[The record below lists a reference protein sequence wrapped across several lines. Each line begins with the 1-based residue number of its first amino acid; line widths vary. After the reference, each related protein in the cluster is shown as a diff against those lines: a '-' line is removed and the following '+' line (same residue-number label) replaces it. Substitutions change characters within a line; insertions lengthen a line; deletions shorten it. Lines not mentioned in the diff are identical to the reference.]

1 MSDVIC
7 MGEIL
12 VEHVSTADNVSLVHS
27 PGFIKA
33 PGGAPAN
40 VAVALQRLGLR
51 AGFVG
56 KVGRDP
62 FGEYLRESLAQT
74 GVDTTYLFI
83 DEKAR
88 TTAVYVA
95 VWDDGRKDLCFYRNP
110 GADMM
115 LNADEISDSIFEGAR
130 CFHFGSIS
138 FIDEPSASA
147 QKKALQIAR
156 DKGLMISYDPNY
168 RPTLWP
174 DRQSAEKIIQ
184 DSFRHCHLAKVSEE
198 EWQVATGFQELE
210 AGITAIMSKGVEL
223 LIISR
228 GENGAIATNGD
239 YRIELPG
246 LEVEVI
252 ETTGA
257 GDGFLGAIITALLP
271 EREKTGSLATIS
283 EDKIR
288 NALKMAN
295 AVGALTCKKP
305 GAIPALP
312 TRAET
317 EKFISF

>member
-7 MGEIL
+7 MGKLL
-12 VEHVSTADNVSLVHS
+12 VEHVSTADNVSLVDS
-27 PGFIKA
+27 PGFIKE

-62 FGEYLRESLAQT
+62 FGKYLRESLAQA
-74 GVDTTYLFI
+74 GVDTTYLCV

-88 TTAVYVA
+88 ATAVFVA

-110 GADMM
+110 GADMI
-115 LNADEISDSIFEGAR
+115 LNTDEISDDIFAGAR

-138 FIDEPSASA
+138 FIDGPSASA
-147 QKKALQIAR
+147 QRKALQMAR
-156 DKGLMISYDPNY
+156 RKGLMISYDPNY

-174 DRQSAEKIIQ
+174 DRQTVEKLIQ
-184 DSFRHCHLAKVSEE
+184 DSFRYCHLAKVSEE
-198 EWQVATGFQELE
+198 EWKVATGHEDSE
-210 AGITAIMSKGVEL
+210 AGIEAIMAKGVEL
-223 LIISR
+223 LAISR

-246 LEVEVI
+246 LAVDVI

-271 EREKTGSLATIS
+271 EREKTGSLATIN
-283 EDKIR
+283 EDTIR
-288 NALKMAN
+288 NALNMRTA
-295 AVGALTCKKP
+295 P
-305 GAIPALP
+305 
-312 TRAET
+312 
-317 EKFISF
+317 